1 MTASPFWIIAG
12 AFGVSLIATGLMRRY
27 ALRENLLDVPNSR
40 SSHLLPTP
48 RGGGLA
54 IVLAFSVALIAA
66 AIVTKFNA
74 RLLSALLVGGGAIG
88 CIGFVDDHRSVP
100 AVLRLSVHVLAALF
114 AVLLLGGIP
123 EAALAGWGVNGDY
136 VAIAIAVVALVWA
149 TNLFNFMDGIDGIAG
164 TEVVFVSI
172 AGAWL
177 NWQAGGDSTLTTA
190 TLCLAA
196 ASAGFLCWNWPPARI
211 FMGDVGSGFIGFVI
225 AVLGLTISQRGTVPI
240 EVWLILGGV
249 FVVDASVTLIRRV
262 FRGDRWFE
270 AHRTHAYQHLAQRW
284 KSHVAVTLSVA
295 AINFIWL
302 LPWAW
307 LATRNPTHALWFLTA
322 ALTPLVVLALAFGAG
337 RRKH

>member
-1 MTASPFWIIAG
+1 MTASLIWIVAS
-12 AFGVSLIATGLMRRY
+12 AFGVSLVATALMLRY
-27 ALRENLLDVPNSR
+27 ALRENLLDVPNAR
-40 SSHLLPTP
+40 SSHVLPTP

-54 IVLAFSVALIAA
+54 IVFAFFLALIET
-66 AIVTKFNA
+66 AIVTKFNG

-88 CIGFVDDHRSVP
+88 SIGFVDDHRSVP
-100 AVLRLSVHVLAALF
+100 VALRLSVHVLAALF
-114 AVLLLGGIP
+114 VALLLGGIP
-123 EAALAGWGVNGDY
+123 EAAMVSWGLNGDY
-136 VAIAIAVVALVWA
+136 VAIAIAVVALVWV

-164 TEVVFVSI
+164 TEVAFISI

-177 NWQAGGDSTLTTA
+177 NWQAGGDSTLTAA

-211 FMGDVGSGFIGFVI
+211 FMGDVGSGFIGFAI
-225 AVLGLTISQRGTVPI
+225 AVLGLTISQQGTFPV

-249 FVVDASVTLIRRV
+249 FVVDASVTLIRRL

-270 AHRTHAYQHLAQRW
+270 AHRTHAYQYLAQRW
-284 KSHVAVTLSVA
+284 KSHLAVTLSVA

-322 ALTPLVVLALAFGAG
+322 ALSPLVVLALAFGAG
-337 RRKH
+337 RRNH